1 VHHVAFTIRDPW
13 AVEGAVADGDGGF
26 EIAAD
31 RAQGTRLLL
40 ATA

>member
-1 VHHVAFTIRDPW
+1 LQASRC
-13 AVEGAVADGDGGF
+13 AVADGDGQLA
-26 EIAAD
+26 IAAD